1 MVVLLEA
8 DIGIKTAQKIVD
20 EVESRAMD
28 QKLKSF
34 DEISE
39 CLIEVMHEL
48 YASVEDEDFHKNEDG
63 PIGHFDGRR
72 QRQRE
77 NDNDG
82 KADKAV
88 SIRGQQRCTCGSG
101 YLPCRR
107 D

>member
-63 PIGHFDGRR
+63 P
-72 QRQRE
+72 
-77 NDNDG
+77 
-82 KADKAV
+82 AV
-88 SIRGQQRCTCGSG
+88 TF
-101 YLPCRR
+101 
-107 D
+107 